1 MAKKVP
7 LRQCLGCRE
16 MMPKSELI
24 RIVRSN
30 DGQFAVDAT
39 GKLNGRGAYI
49 CKKSECLKK
58 AVGSK
63 ALEKAFKVSIP
74 AEVYEQLDKELRD
87 IEEYQDLLVNFSVCQ
102 SQKAVQWQFLSR
114 ESS

>member
-49 CKKSECLKK
+49 CKK

-87 IEEYQDLLVNFSVCQ
+87 IEE
-102 SQKAVQWQFLSR
+102 
-114 ESS
+114 